1 MALFESYERRIDKIN
16 EVLNSY
22 GIASLEEAEKI
33 TKDAGLDVYNQIKG
47 IQPICFENACWAY
60 ITGAAI
66 AIKKGCT
73 RAADAAAAIGEGL
86 QAFCIPGSVAD
97 QRKVG
102 LGHGNLGKML
112 LEEETDCFAF
122 LAGHESFAAAEG
134 AIGIAE
140 KANKVRKKPLRV
152 ILNGLGKDAAKIIS
166 RINGFTYVQTDYDYY
181 TGELKEVSRTAYS
194 DGLRS
199 KVNCYG
205 ANDVREGVAIMW
217 KEGVD
222 VSITGNSTNPT
233 RFQHP
238 VAGTYK
244 KECIEQGKKYFSVA
258 SGGGTGPVSYT
269 HLYGR
274 TQSAFSEDGLA
285 VGAGLEDLG
294 KGLRSQV
301 GTMYGTLKK
310 GPRYL
315 EMAEG
320 YVTGIALD
328 KDNQIIGYKFVN
340 LGKMT
345 DFIKKGDD
353 ANTAYE
359 KACGQYG
366 RVADAVKIIDPRTD
380 EEVK

>member
-33 TKDAGLDVYNQIKG
+33 TKDAGLDVYNQVKA

-66 AIKKGCT
+66 AIKKNVDT
-73 RAADAAAAIGEGL
+73 AAEAAAAIGEGL

-112 LEEETDCFAF
+112 LEEDTDCFAF

-166 RINGFTYVQTDYDYY
+166 RINGFTYVQTEYDYY
-181 TGELKEVSRTAYS
+181 TGELKEVQRIAYS

-205 ANDVREGVAIMW
+205 ANDVREGVAIMH

-244 KECIEQGKKYFSVA
+244 KDCIEQGKKYFSVA
-258 SGGGTGPVSYT
+258 SGGGTGRTLHPDNMAAGPASYGMT
-269 HLYGR
+269 DTLGR
-274 TQSAFSEDGLA
+274 MHSDAQFAGSSSVPAHVEMMGLI
-285 VGAGLEDLG
+285 GAGNNPM
-294 KGLRSQV
+294 V
-301 GTMYGTLKK
+301 G
-310 GPRYL
+310 
-315 EMAEG
+315 
-320 YVTGIALD
+320 
-328 KDNQIIGYKFVN
+328 
-340 LGKMT
+340 MT
-345 DFIKKGDD
+345 V
-353 ANTAYE
+353 AVAVSVE
-359 KACGQYG
+359 EAAKAG
-366 RVADAVKIIDPRTD
+366 RF
-380 EEVK
+380 

>member
-16 EVLNSY
+16 QVLNSY

-33 TKDAGLDVYNQIKG
+33 TTDAGLDVYNQVKG

-66 AIKKGCT
+66 AIKKGC
-73 RAADAAAAIGEGL
+73 RKASDAAAAIGEGL

-112 LEEETDCFAF
+112 LEEDTECFCF

-140 KANKVRKKPLRV
+140 KANKVRQKPLRV
-152 ILNGLGKDAAKIIS
+152 ILNGLGKDAAQIIA
-166 RINGFTYVQTDYDYY
+166 RINGFTYVETQYDYF
-181 TGELKEVSRTAYS
+181 TGELKEVFRKAYS
-194 DGLRS
+194 DGPRA

-217 KEGVD
+217 KENVD

-244 KECIEQGKKYFSVA
+244 KERIEAGKKYFSVA
-258 SGGGTGPVSYT
+258 SGGGTGRTLHPDNMAAGPASYGMT
-269 HLYGR
+269 DTLGR
-274 TQSAFSEDGLA
+274 MHSDAQFAGSSSVPAHVEMMGLI
-285 VGAGLEDLG
+285 GAGNNPMVGMTVAVAVSIEEAAKAG
-294 KGLRSQV
+294 K
-301 GTMYGTLKK
+301 
-310 GPRYL
+310 
-315 EMAEG
+315 
-320 YVTGIALD
+320 
-328 KDNQIIGYKFVN
+328 F
-340 LGKMT
+340 
-345 DFIKKGDD
+345 
-353 ANTAYE
+353 
-359 KACGQYG
+359 
-366 RVADAVKIIDPRTD
+366 
-380 EEVK
+380 

>member
-16 EVLNSY
+16 AVLNSY

-73 RAADAAAAIGEGL
+73 KASEAAAAIGEGL

-112 LEEETDCFAF
+112 LEEDTECFAF

-140 KANKVRKKPLRV
+140 KANKVRQKPLRV
-152 ILNGLGKDAAKIIS
+152 ILNGLGKDAAQIIS
-166 RINGFTYVQTDYDYY
+166 RINGFTFVETQYDYKAAKLNVVY
-181 TGELKEVSRTAYS
+181 EKAYS
-194 DGLRS
+194 NGLRATV
-199 KVNCYG
+199 KCYG
-205 ANDVREGVAIMW
+205 ADDVQEGVAIMHH
-217 KEGVD
+217 ENVG

-258 SGGGTGPVSYT
+258 SGGGTGRTLHPDNMGAGPASYGMT
-269 HLYGR
+269 DTMGR
-274 TQSAFSEDGLA
+274 MHSDAQFAGSSSVPAHVEMMGLIGMGNNPM
-285 VGAGLEDLG
+285 VGATVAVAVSVEEAAKAG
-294 KGLRSQV
+294 K
-301 GTMYGTLKK
+301 
-310 GPRYL
+310 
-315 EMAEG
+315 
-320 YVTGIALD
+320 
-328 KDNQIIGYKFVN
+328 F
-340 LGKMT
+340 
-345 DFIKKGDD
+345 
-353 ANTAYE
+353 
-359 KACGQYG
+359 
-366 RVADAVKIIDPRTD
+366 
-380 EEVK
+380 

>member
-16 EVLNSY
+16 SVLNSY
-22 GIASLEEAEKI
+22 GIASIEEAEKI
-33 TKDAGLDVYNQIKG
+33 TKDAGLDVYNQVKG

-66 AIKKGCT
+66 AIKKGC
-73 RAADAAAAIGEGL
+73 RKASDAAAAIGEGL

-112 LEEETDCFAF
+112 LEEDTDCFCF

-140 KANKVRKKPLRV
+140 KANKVRQKPLRV
-152 ILNGLGKDAAKIIS
+152 ILNGLGKDAAQIIA
-166 RINGFTYVQTDYDYY
+166 RINGFTYVETQYDYY
-181 TGELKEVSRTAYS
+181 TGELKEVFRKAYS
-194 DGLRS
+194 DGPRA

-217 KEGVD
+217 KENVD

-244 KECIEQGKKYFSVA
+244 KERVEAGKKYFSVA
-258 SGGGTGPVSYT
+258 SGGGTGRTLHPDNMAAGPASYGMT
-269 HLYGR
+269 DTLGR
-274 TQSAFSEDGLA
+274 MHSDAQFAGSSSVPAHVEMMGLI
-285 VGAGLEDLG
+285 GAGNNPMVGMTVAVAVAIEEAAKAG
-294 KGLRSQV
+294 K
-301 GTMYGTLKK
+301 
-310 GPRYL
+310 
-315 EMAEG
+315 
-320 YVTGIALD
+320 
-328 KDNQIIGYKFVN
+328 F
-340 LGKMT
+340 
-345 DFIKKGDD
+345 
-353 ANTAYE
+353 
-359 KACGQYG
+359 
-366 RVADAVKIIDPRTD
+366 
-380 EEVK
+380 